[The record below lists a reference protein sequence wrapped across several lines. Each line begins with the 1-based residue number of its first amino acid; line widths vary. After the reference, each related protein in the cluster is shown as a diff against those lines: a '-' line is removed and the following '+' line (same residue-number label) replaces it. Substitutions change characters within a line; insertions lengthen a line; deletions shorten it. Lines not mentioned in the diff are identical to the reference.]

1 MQRDLNTLKTLF
13 AIADGK
19 KLAVFQK
26 FLSCT
31 LYNIVEL
38 LPPVAAAGIIAVVT
52 EKDFGAI
59 WGYVVLY
66 FVFYALYLLMYAW
79 HQKIYTILAGYYHY
93 TVQQMLFEHIAN
105 NDTIFDKISQGKIMD
120 TCTDDVRYLVDVVDA
135 ASWIF
140 ADIIQLVIVFVIFA
154 FYNIFIA
161 LIALAIDLIYIILM
175 SYNSHMVARYYEGT
189 RKHEDK
195 IADTLSQM
203 LSQLHQ
209 VKSFNL
215 MPSLKKKLNRTYS
228 QWNDQY
234 SKRRFHMT
242 LRESGM
248 PMIVYTGK
256 ILLYVFL
263 AYLVIEGDMTIDT
276 LVLLISYFEMVITVS
291 DDMLMFVL
299 DLSNYGVRV
308 NRIKNILDYKQD
320 NMDYGNLEND
330 YILGSVEFSHVY
342 SERDHKK
349 ILQNVSFKAYPNEIT
364 AIVGHP
370 GSGKTTIINLLY
382 RLFRV
387 KSGAILIDDESIYNY
402 SKRVYSSNVSG
413 VFQKPF
419 SFKMSI
425 AENLAL
431 VDKNRMHQ
439 IDACKRIGIHQEIEA
454 LPHGYNTILD
464 ADHPVLTDGQIQK
477 LSIARALLTTSEIL
491 LFDEVTS
498 NIDPVATKDI
508 INILKDLKEDHT
520 IILTTHKPE
529 LMQIADRVV
538 VLNDGKV
545 SAKGANKE
553 VLKRSKLYKELMTAH
568 FTGPSVIE

>member
-1 MQRDLNTLKTLF
+1 MKRDFETLRILF
-13 AIADGK
+13 SVASGK
-19 KLAVFQK
+19 KFFVIQDFIA
-26 FLSCT
+26 CIA
-31 LYNIVEL
+31 YNIAEL

-52 EKDFGAI
+52 EKNFDGI
-59 WGYVVLY
+59 WYYVVLY
-66 FVFYALYLLMYAW
+66 FIFYATYLAMYAW
-79 HQKIYTILAGYYHY
+79 HQRMYTILAGYYHY
-93 TVQQMLFEHIAN
+93 SVQQLLFEHIAT

-120 TCTDDVRYLVDVVDA
+120 TCTDDVRYLVDVIDA
-135 ASWIF
+135 AAWIISD
-140 ADIIQLVIVFVIFA
+140 AIQLIIVFVIFA

-161 LIALAIDLIYIILM
+161 LIALAIDLVYIVLM

-195 IADTLSQM
+195 IADILSQM
-203 LSQLHQ
+203 LSQLRQ

-215 MPSLKKKLNRTYS
+215 MPSLKKKLGRTYS
-228 QWNDQY
+228 KWDNQY
-234 SKRRFHMT
+234 NKRRFHMT
-242 LRESGM
+242 VRESGM

-263 AYLVIEGDMTIDT
+263 AYLVIEEKMTIDT
-276 LVLLISYFEMVITVS
+276 LVLLISYFEMVIDVS
-291 DDMLMFVL
+291 DDMLKFVL

-308 NRIKNILDYKQD
+308 RRIKNILDYQQD
-320 NMDYGNLEND
+320 NIDYGNLEND

-342 SERDHKK
+342 SELDKKK

-370 GSGKTTIINLLY
+370 GSGKTTIVNLLY

-402 SKRVYSSNVSG
+402 SGKVYSSNVSG

-425 AENLAL
+425 AENLGL
-431 VDKNRMHQ
+431 VDANRSHQ
-439 IDACKRIGIHQEIEA
+439 IEACERIGIHQEIEA

-464 ADHPVLTDGQIQK
+464 KDHPILTDGQIQK
-477 LSIARALLTTSEIL
+477 LSIARALLTHAEIL

-498 NIDPVATKDI
+498 NIDPVSTKDV
-508 INILKDLKEDHT
+508 INILKDLKDDHT
-520 IILTTHKPE
+520 IIITTHKPE

-538 VLNDGKV
+538 VLNHGKV
-545 SAKGANKE
+545 SAKGTNKE